1 MLLIRKSR
9 SEVHK
14 DIMFPSYIKQSEKA
28 CIICASIRD
37 VLEFKLAQALFDEI
51 KAPQIKAG
59 GFVSKKRLPF
69 GSDRVG
75 HAIM

>member
-1 MLLIRKSR
+1 MLK
-9 SEVHK
+9 
-14 DIMFPSYIKQSEKA
+14 
-28 CIICASIRD
+28 
-37 VLEFKLAQALFDEI
+37 FKLAQALFDEI